1 MSSRRTQRV
10 GENIREVLGEL
21 IQRQVKDPR
30 VGFVT
35 ITAVRVTPDLSK
47 AHVYYTVLGEERE
60 QRATEAGLESAKPFL
75 RTETARRVRL
85 KTTPDLEFHIDDT
98 PEKGQAVDSI
108 IEEIHRSDASFGF
121 QLPPLPTDVEG
132 NLVRAMELIEGA
144 SSVGLACHIAPDG
157 DALGSLLAVAMALNA
172 KGMPI
177 QPTWDGDPVELPS
190 QYDFLPGADLLV
202 QTNDFRPPDVSLALD
217 CATID
222 RLGRL
227 ADRMKKA
234 KAFINIDHHVS
245 NTKFATEKDKDK
257 GTGVNVVD
265 PKAASTSELV
275 LHLLSRMGAEIT
287 PEIATC
293 LYVGLVTD
301 TGRFGYEAVTPRTH
315 AIAAFLIQRG
325 VDVADISQKLYES
338 YRFTFLKVLGRA
350 AEHATL
356 ESDPTFVLSW
366 LSQADLNEVG
376 VSMDDTDDVIDTLR
390 ANREADVTCLL
401 KERTDGKWKGSFR
414 SKGSTDVGAIAK
426 QLGGGGHTLAAGF
439 ELAMSFEDAVE
450 TVRKALK
457 QATT

>member
-85 KTTPDLEFHIDDT
+85 KTTPDLEFHIDDA

-108 IEEIHRSDASFGF
+108 IEEIHRSDTSFGF
-121 QLPPLPTDVEG
+121 QLPPLPADVET
-132 NLVRAMELIEGA
+132 NLQRAIEIIEGA

-157 DALGSLLAVAMALNA
+157 DALGSLLALALA
-172 KGMPI
+172 LSARGMPI

-190 QYDFLPGADLLV
+190 QYDFLPGSDLLI
-202 QTNDFRPPDVSLALD
+202 QTNDFRPPDVALAVD

-227 ADRMKKA
+227 QDRMKKA
-234 KAFINIDHHVS
+234 KAFVNIDHHVS
-245 NTKFATEKDKDK
+245 NTKFAA
-257 GTGVNVVD
+257 VNVVD
-265 PKAASTSELV
+265 TQAASSAELV
-275 LHLLSRMGAEIT
+275 LYLLSRMGAEIT
-287 PEIATC
+287 PDIATN

-301 TGRFGYEAVTPRTH
+301 TGRFGYAAVSPRTH

-325 VDVADISQKLYES
+325 VDIADITQKLYES
-338 YRFTFLKVLGRA
+338 YRFTYLKVLGRA
-350 AEHATL
+350 AERATL
-356 ESDPTFVLSW
+356 ETDPTFVLSY
-366 LSQADLNEVG
+366 LSQADLSEIG
-376 VSMDDTDDVIDTLR
+376 VTMDDTDDVIDTLR
-390 ANREADVTCLL
+390 AVREADVTVLL
-401 KERTDGKWKGSFR
+401 KERDDGKWKGSFR
-414 SKGSTDVGAIAK
+414 SKGGTDVGAIAK
-426 QLGGGGHTLAAGF
+426 QLGGGGHMLAAGF
-439 ELAMSFEDAVE
+439 ELAMSFEEAVE

-457 QATT
+457 AAVKE

>member
-1 MSSRRTQRV
+1 VSSRRTQRV

-60 QRATEAGLESAKPFL
+60 QRSTEAGLESAKPFL

-85 KTTPDLEFHIDDT
+85 KTTPELEFHMDDT

-108 IEEIHRSDASFGF
+108 IEEIHRSDTSFGF
-121 QLPPLPTDVEG
+121 QLPPLPAEVEG

-157 DALGSLLAVAMALNA
+157 DALGSLLAVALAL
-172 KGMPI
+172 KTRGMPI
-177 QPTWDGDPVELPS
+177 QPTWDGEEVALPS

-202 QTNDFRPPDVSLALD
+202 QTNDFRPPDVALALD

-227 ADRMKKA
+227 AERMKKA
-234 KAFINIDHHVS
+234 KAFINLDHHVS
-245 NTKFATEKDKDK
+245 NTKFA
-257 GTGVNVVD
+257 GVNVVD
-265 PKAASTSELV
+265 AKAASSSELV
-275 LHLLSRMGAEIT
+275 LHLLSRLGAEIT

-325 VDVADISQKLYES
+325 VDVADITQKLYES
-338 YRFTFLKVLGRA
+338 YRFTFLKILGRA
-350 AEHATL
+350 AERATL
-356 ESDPTFVLSW
+356 ESDPTFVLSY
-366 LSQADLNEVG
+366 LSQKDLNEIG

-401 KERTDGKWKGSFR
+401 KERSDGKWKGSFR
-414 SKGSTDVGAIAK
+414 SKGATDVGAVAK

-439 ELAMSFEDAVE
+439 ELDMSFDEAVE
-450 TVRKALK
+450 TVRKALA
-457 QATT
+457 QAIK

>member
-60 QRATEAGLESAKPFL
+60 QRSTEAGLESAKPFL

-85 KTTPDLEFHIDDT
+85 KTAPDLEFHMDDT

-108 IEEIHRSDASFGF
+108 IEEIHRSDTSFGF
-121 QLPPLPTDVEG
+121 QLPPLPAEVDG

-157 DALGSLLAVAMALNA
+157 DALGSLLAVALALNA
-172 KGMPI
+172 RGMPI
-177 QPTWDGDPVELPS
+177 QPTWDGDPVALPS

-202 QTNDFRPPDVSLALD
+202 QTNDFRPPDVALALD

-227 ADRMKKA
+227 AERMKKA
-234 KAFINIDHHVS
+234 KSFINLDHHVS
-245 NTKFATEKDKDK
+245 NTKFAK
-257 GTGVNVVD
+257 VNVVD
-265 PKAASTSELV
+265 TKAASSAELV
-275 LHLLSRMGAEIT
+275 LHLLSRMGAEVT

-325 VDVADISQKLYES
+325 VDVPDITQKLYES

-356 ESDPTFVLSW
+356 ESDPTFVLSH
-366 LSQADLNEVG
+366 LSQADLKEIG

-390 ANREADVTCLL
+390 ANREADVTCLM
-401 KERTDGKWKGSFR
+401 KERPDGKWKGSFR
-414 SKGSTDVGAIAK
+414 SKGDTDVGAIAK

-439 ELAMSFEDAVE
+439 ELDMSFEESVE
-450 TVRKALK
+450 TIRKALK
-457 QATT
+457 QAIK